1 MAPLSCFIIFAI
13 QASVNGSGR
22 LTAGQTFSSLAII
35 SLLTSPASDFL
46 QSLPQIGMATG
57 CLERIQAFLLSEP
70 RRDDRAAVD
79 SSSVEEVNPEEQEN
93 TFELK
98 TLPRTVSAS
107 PAVDVHELD
116 VRPSINSPI
125 ALHGLSFRVDQGSL
139 AMIVGIVGSGKSTL
153 LKSIIG
159 ELRCE
164 SGSISVSSKRVA
176 YCSQSPWLPNATVR
190 QIVCGVSEALDE
202 DPQWYKTVLHACAFD
217 EDVMELPNHDDTL
230 IGSRGVTLSGGQKQR
245 LVSSKFRCEH
255 FHLPFAGLSKGC
267 LRQAG
272 CECS

>member
-1 MAPLSCFIIFAI
+1 MS
-13 QASVNGSGR
+13 GSDR
-22 LTAGQTFSSLAII
+22 LTAGETFSSLAII

-57 CLERIQAFLLSEP
+57 CLDRIQVFLLSVP
-70 RRDDRAAVD
+70 RRDDRI
-79 SSSVEEVNPEEQEN
+79 SSDLSNTESNTEEVISEEQGY

-98 TLPRTVSAS
+98 PLPSRVSIS
-107 PAVDVHELD
+107 PAMIVQDLY
-116 VRPSINSPI
+116 VRPSEKSPV
-125 ALHGLSFRVDQGSL
+125 ALHGLSFRVNKGSL

-176 YCSQSPWLPNATVR
+176 YCSQSSWLPNATVR
-190 QIVCGVSEALDE
+190 QIVCGVPEASCE
-202 DPQWYKTVLHACAFD
+202 DALWYKTVLHACAFD
-217 EDVMELPNHDDTL
+217 EDVAKLPSLDDTL

-245 LVSSKFRCEH
+245 LVS
-255 FHLPFAGLSKGC
+255 
-267 LRQAG
+267 
-272 CECS
+272 